1 MCSFAYA
8 CFHVWP
14 TVSVCPCV
22 CVAQGCA
29 EETESMIPQSSTPRL
44 RRCGYCLLQVTGRCC
59 RLSVYVFY
67 ALTCVIP
74 QRLRAPRCIL
84 SHFQLKH
91 RCSVRCRNWTCNV
104 LPVIRNVGFGF
115 CRILGVV
122 SSSSES
128 LGQLSSDNTLF
139 TLISAISPTVEG
151 VQPLEIE

>member
-1 MCSFAYA
+1 MVKKHIANNVNEKKLYFLYNRMKTHLFNFLWLYWMKNILKVQYTWSVWMCSFAYV

-14 TVSVCPCV
+14 TISVCV

-44 RRCGYCLLQVTGRCC
+44 RRCGYCLLQVTSRCC

-74 QRLRAPRCIL
+74 QQLHAPCCIL

-91 RCSVRCRNWTCNV
+91 RCSVRCR
-104 LPVIRNVGFGF
+104 VIW
-115 CRILGVV
+115 
-122 SSSSES
+122 
-128 LGQLSSDNTLF
+128 
-139 TLISAISPTVEG
+139 
-151 VQPLEIE
+151 